1 LSRVI
6 NRWEGCR
13 AGEGVRQEEGDDEW
27 ARAISGREREGHTS
41 SESPEWVVGWNEAW
55 AERFVPA
62 FLPFF
67 CSFSIFPFLISLLFQ
82 NLFIIAPNE
91 LKSNS
96 KIF

>member
-1 LSRVI
+1 LSGAI
-6 NRWEGCR
+6 DGWEGCR
-13 AGEGVRQEEGDDEW
+13 AGEGVRREEGDDEW
-27 ARAISGREREGHTS
+27 ARAVSRRDREGRTG
-41 SESPEWVVGWNEAW
+41 SESPRWAVGWNEAW
-55 AERFVPA
+55 AERFVLA

-67 CSFSIFPFLISLLFQ
+67 CSFSFFPFLISLLFQ